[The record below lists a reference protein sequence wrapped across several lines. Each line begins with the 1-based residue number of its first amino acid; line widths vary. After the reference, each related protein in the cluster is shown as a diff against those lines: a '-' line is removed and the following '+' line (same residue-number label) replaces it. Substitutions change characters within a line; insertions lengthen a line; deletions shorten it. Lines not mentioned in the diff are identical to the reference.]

1 MTNKSI
7 NKHLLRAVNLAQG
20 RLGFTGPNPAVG
32 AVIVKQDQ
40 VVAEGCHFQAGEPH
54 AEVMAL
60 RAAGDVDLSDA
71 TLYVSL
77 QPCCHFG
84 RTPPCTQA
92 IIEAGIKRVY
102 YAYRDS
108 NPEVGSKSDATLEQA
123 GVESIYIDVPEV
135 QNLYRAYDFWRQN
148 KRPFLTAKLAV
159 SRDGK
164 YASQDGS
171 HIGITGEACRRFTHQ
186 HRLQADALLTT
197 ARTIHFDD
205 PYLNVRLADQV
216 IAKPLLVIDR
226 NLSISPDA
234 RVWATAASVTIFHQ
248 PEVDDEKRQALIR
261 RGAECVETPVEC
273 GSLSWPHMLSHM
285 AEQGYHHVWIEAG
298 ARLFCDLWRQRLL
311 QQAFLYVG
319 QKTLGSNAQS
329 AHLSLLVTAE
339 QLAGFAWQ
347 ACAEDLI
354 GCMQSNTTQA

>member
-1 MTNKSI
+1 MNDSSI
-7 NKHLLRAVNLAQG
+7 NKHLLHALALAQK

-40 VVAEGCHFQAGEPH
+40 IVAEGSHYQAGDPH

-60 RAAGDVDLSDA
+60 RAAGDVDLSDS

-77 QPCCHFG
+77 EPCCHHG

-92 IIEAGIKRVY
+92 IIDAGIKRVY

-108 NPEVGSKSDATLEQA
+108 NPEVGGKSDVVLQAA
-123 GVESIYIDVPEV
+123 GVETTYVDTP
-135 QNLYRAYDFWRQN
+135 QAQTMYRAYDFWRQN

-164 YASQDGS
+164 YASNDGS
-171 HIGITGEACRRFTHQ
+171 HVGITGEACRRFTHQ
-186 HRLQADALLTT
+186 YRLQADALLTT

-216 IAKPLLVIDR
+216 IAKPLIILDR
-226 NLSISPDA
+226 DLSISPDA

-248 PEVDDEKRQALIR
+248 PEVDDEKLEALMH
-261 RGAECVETPVEC
+261 RGAECIATPVE
-273 GSLSWPHMLSHM
+273 GKELSWPHMLSHM
-285 AEQGYHHVWIEAG
+285 AEQGYHHVWVEAG
-298 ARLFCDLWRQRLL
+298 ARLYRDLWQRHLL

-319 QKTLGSNAQS
+319 QKSLGPDAQS
-329 AHLSLLVTAE
+329 AHLSSVISLE
-339 QLAGFAWQ
+339 QLSEFAWQ
-347 ACAEDLI
+347 IGDKDLI
-354 GCMQSNTTQA
+354 GCLQFS